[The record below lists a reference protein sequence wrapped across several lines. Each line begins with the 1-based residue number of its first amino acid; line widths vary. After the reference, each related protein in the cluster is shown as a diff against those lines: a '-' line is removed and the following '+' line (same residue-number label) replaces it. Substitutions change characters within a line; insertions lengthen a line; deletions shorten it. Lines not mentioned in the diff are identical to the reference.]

1 MRILPILIIM
11 AASISVIPA
20 FGQEITLSDITTE
33 LTFQGGRDFVLR
45 AQNFVD
51 LGTFGDFNFVTI
63 TISSAQTGADF
74 NLDGRILESGT
85 GEIPNTEISV
95 TPPSSGIGQVDMRL
109 SVNGGNFDGTLID
122 FTLTLHAVASNTS
135 PGTIIYGQNTGTF
148 NEGQEVN
155 IRAAV
160 NNVSGRLEISSL
172 PEGLEFTRTSNILCH
187 YNDIKCSNWGGFQP

>member
-1 MRILPILIIM
+1 ME
-11 AASISVIPA
+11 
-20 FGQEITLSDITTE
+20 EITLSDITTE